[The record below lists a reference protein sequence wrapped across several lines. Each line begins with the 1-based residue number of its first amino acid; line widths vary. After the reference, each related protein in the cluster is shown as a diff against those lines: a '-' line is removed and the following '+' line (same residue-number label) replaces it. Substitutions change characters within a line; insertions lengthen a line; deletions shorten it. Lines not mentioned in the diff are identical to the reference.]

1 MCLNKYF
8 EQIIFFLALLQ
19 FSLYNTFESICI
31 RCSTKNKKYALA
43 RYIVQDGL
51 RFCVCMVCYYL
62 STKLIKKNKNQFHF
76 VLCFKSS
83 SDIMHPIHYLL
94 KLRSASILILFI
106 SSQSLC
112 ALSEPIVHEL
122 QLVRYVSLLL
132 WLFESFIRTLPL
144 DSPMVIGLE
153 IIRLIIEVFRPKN
166 IGIMIPPLRSG
177 DYRCSSNPSCSF
189 YLNTKT
195 KRLQINNFMGIIQET
210 RSLRKN
216 GIMIPSPRSGDY

>member
-1 MCLNKYF
+1 
-8 EQIIFFLALLQ
+8 
-19 FSLYNTFESICI
+19 
-31 RCSTKNKKYALA
+31 
-43 RYIVQDGL
+43 
-51 RFCVCMVCYYL
+51 
-62 STKLIKKNKNQFHF
+62 
-76 VLCFKSS
+76 
-83 SDIMHPIHYLL
+83 MHPIHYLL

-112 ALSEPIVHEL
+112 ALSEPIVHGL

-195 KRLQINNFMGIIQET
+195 KQLQINNFMGIIQET

-216 GIMIPSPRSGDY
+216 GIMIPSPRSGDYRCFLNFSSPYFLITEPNHVHIINFKDNVLSPKSLKLRFGYLFHVSSRRQTLCEILNLHGHVRENPHVLLRLVSHPL